1 LIKQLNNNDKIEG
14 FYLLR
19 KKELLNTNNNKK
31 YLSITIADK
40 TGSIEGKMWNLSGDD
55 YSHISEGD
63 VVYVIGRIE
72 KFKNNLQVNVES
84 LEKKDVKE
92 DIYNELIPSTDKNV
106 DNITAE
112 IINFKNSIY
121 SLEIKKLIDKTIFDE
136 DFLPLFQLAPAASK
150 LHHAYRGGLIE
161 HSLSVTILC
170 DKFSK
175 LYRMVNRDI
184 LIAGAILHDTGK
196 AYEYDNKTFNKTD
209 EGKLIGH
216 ISMGLSL
223 VDKKAAKI
231 KNFPEKKLFA
241 IKHLILSHHG
251 ELEWGSPVQP
261 ATIEAVLL
269 HFADN
274 IDSKVESFNDINN
287 GDNGWFYN
295 HSLRRIVLVDDYSE
309 AEIYDKKDNKLK
321 EKITLK
327 TLF

>member
-1 LIKQLNNNDKIEG
+1 V
-14 FYLLR
+14 
-19 KKELLNTNNNKK
+19 LNTKNNKK
-31 YLSITIADK
+31 YLNITIAGK
-40 TGSIEGKMWNLSGDD
+40 TGSIEGKLWNLSEED
-55 YSHISEGD
+55 YSHIFEGD
-63 VVYVIGRIE
+63 VVYIEGRIE
-72 KFKNNLQVNVES
+72 KLKNNLQINIEA
-84 LEKKDVKE
+84 LEKKDVDEKVYS
-92 DIYNELIPSTDKNV
+92 DLIPSTDKNV
-106 DNITAE
+106 ETIIAE
-112 IINFKNSIY
+112 ITNFKNSI
-121 SLEIKKLIDKTIFDE
+121 SSVEIKRLIDKIIFDE
-136 DFLPLFQLAPAASK
+136 DFLPFFKLAPAASK

-184 LIAGAILHDTGK
+184 LIAGAILHDIGK

-295 HSLRRIVLVDDYSE
+295 YSLRRNVLVDDYSE